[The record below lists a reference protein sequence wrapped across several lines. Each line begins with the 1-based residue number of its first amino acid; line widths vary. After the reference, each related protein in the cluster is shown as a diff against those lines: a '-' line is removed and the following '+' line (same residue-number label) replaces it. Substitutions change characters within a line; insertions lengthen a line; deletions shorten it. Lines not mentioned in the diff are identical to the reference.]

1 MDEREI
7 LYEKKQK
14 IIITKLKSE
23 FYSNISKEK
32 QSKNGKNKI
41 SNKRIK
47 KERENENNIK
57 KKKEIFENIYFN
69 NEKNKKN
76 KILKIGKISTTKFNN
91 NFIDENYFKYSK
103 NGKTKVPKNEV
114 KYNLEE
120 NSKENKRL
128 TLDKNKNKIK
138 TNIKI
143 IEFEDDAQK
152 KLEYKIYTYKK
163 YNTAKIKYIFN
174 KIYIN
179 LFYLFIFYNSFFSKF
194 TKPKHRK
201 IELAYSH
208 IKLKTNGN
216 SNIKIYSEEYEDKK
230 PDIIIINKINYTNNN
245 IRNNY
250 NFDNTNME

>member
-57 KKKEIFENIYFN
+57 EKKEIFENIYFN

-120 NSKENKRL
+120 NNK
-128 TLDKNKNKIK
+128 
-138 TNIKI
+138 
-143 IEFEDDAQK
+143 
-152 KLEYKIYTYKK
+152 
-163 YNTAKIKYIFN
+163 
-174 KIYIN
+174 
-179 LFYLFIFYNSFFSKF
+179 
-194 TKPKHRK
+194 
-201 IELAYSH
+201 
-208 IKLKTNGN
+208 
-216 SNIKIYSEEYEDKK
+216 
-230 PDIIIINKINYTNNN
+230 
-245 IRNNY
+245 
-250 NFDNTNME
+250 